1 MLNDIMTAI
10 SQKIRL
16 VFGNEYKIY
25 YDEITQGFK
34 EPCFFIALLQANQ
47 KQIIGNRYFREHFFD
62 IHYYPKSTVGIT
74 REVNEVVD
82 KLLMVLEYI
91 SMDGNLIRGTKM
103 KYEVHDQV
111 LHFFIN
117 YDVFIKKELE
127 EVPFMMEYHQIQHVK
142 GG

>member
-1 MLNDIMTAI
+1 MLHDIMTAI
-10 SQKIRL
+10 SQKIRS

-25 YDEITQGFK
+25 YDEIKQGFK
-34 EPCFFIALLQANQ
+34 EPCFFIATLQGEQ

-62 IHYYPKSTVGIT
+62 IHYFPKSACGIT

-91 SMDGNLIRGTKM
+91 SIDGDLIRGTKM
-103 KYEVHDQV
+103 KHEVHDDV

-117 YDVFIKKELE
+117 YDVFVKKVIEKGPL
-127 EVPFMMEYHQIQHVK
+127 MMEYTQTQRIK
-142 GG
+142 E

>member
-10 SQKIRL
+10 SQKIRS
-16 VFGNEYKIY
+16 VFGSEYKIY
-25 YDEITQGFK
+25 FDEIAQGFK

-62 IHYYPKSTVGIT
+62 IHYYPKSTAGIT

-91 SMDGNLIRGTKM
+91 SMDGDLIRGTKM

-117 YDVFIKKELE
+117 YDVFVKKELE
-127 EVPFMMEYHQIQHVK
+127 KVPFMMEYHQIQHVK